1 MYGTPMRRLPA
12 GPRSSL
18 LVPLTLWA
26 ALSGGAHA
34 NERLPVTEVR
44 FSASGERVMAFLS
57 GQSDGSG
64 VGTARLDVL
73 NTRTGQTLL
82 GRAGTV
88 TDGGEAQAVR
98 AVLNTPSTP
107 ATLRSAGL
115 TGRPASV
122 PRYRRTY
129 PVPYP
134 RWEDA
139 VTAGRTQI
147 TPVRLWTV
155 PVPVRLN
162 VYAVNA
168 PCSYPDMLPPGI
180 RPAGFSLR
188 VNGQVVHTDPLTPA
202 GPATHPLNCAAGYT
216 VERVDVQGN
225 RVLVTLRALIPGFEG
240 PDAVPMFV
248 AALLR

>member
-1 MYGTPMRRLPA
+1 MYGKPMRRL
-12 GPRSSL
+12 RLSL
-18 LVPLTLWA
+18 LTPLTLWA

-107 ATLRSAGL
+107 A
-115 TGRPASV
+115 SV

-155 PVPVRLN
+155 PVAVRLN

>member
-1 MYGTPMRRLPA
+1 MRRLPA
-12 GPRSSL
+12 GPRFSL
-18 LVPLTLWA
+18 LIPFTLWA
-26 ALSGGAHA
+26 ALGSGAHA

-44 FSASGERVMAFLS
+44 FSASGDRVMAVMN
-57 GQSDGSG
+57 GEQDGSG
-64 VGTARLDVL
+64 FGTARLDVL
-73 NTRTGQTLL
+73 STRLRQTLL
-82 GRAGTV
+82 GRTRTVQDGTA
-88 TDGGEAQAVR
+88 AQARTALLTTPPVPAFLR
-98 AVLNTPSTP
+98 A
-107 ATLRSAGL
+107 AGL

-129 PVPYP
+129 PAPYP
-134 RWEDA
+134 RWDDA
-139 VTAGRTQI
+139 VTAGRTQT

-162 VYAVNA
+162 VYAVNTTC
-168 PCSYPDMLPPGI
+168 PYPDMLPPGT

-225 RVLVTLRALIPGFEG
+225 RVLVTLRALTPGFEG
-240 PDAVPMFV
+240 PDAVPVYV
-248 AALLR
+248 AATLK

>member
-1 MYGTPMRRLPA
+1 MRRLPA

-34 NERLPVTEVR
+34 NERLPVTGVQ
-44 FSASGERVMAFLS
+44 FSASGERVMAVVN
-57 GQSDGSG
+57 GEQDGSG
-64 VGTARLDVL
+64 FGTARLDVL
-73 NTRTGQTLL
+73 STRSGQTLL
-82 GRAGTV
+82 GRSRTLENGTA
-88 TDGGEAQAVR
+88 AQAR
-98 AVLNTPSTP
+98 AALLTTPPVP
-107 ATLRSAGL
+107 AFLRAAGL

-129 PVPYP
+129 PAPYP

-139 VTAGRTQI
+139 VTAGRTQT

-168 PCSYPDMLPPGI
+168 VCPYPDMLPPGT

-188 VNGQVVHTDPLTPA
+188 VNGQVIHTDPLTPA
-202 GPATHPLNCAAGYT
+202 RPATHPLNCAAGYT

-225 RVLVTLRALIPGFEG
+225 RVLVTLRALTPGFEG

>member
-1 MYGTPMRRLPA
+1 MRRRRPA
-12 GPRSSL
+12 L
-18 LVPLTLWA
+18 LIPLTVWA
-26 ALSGGAHA
+26 ALGSAHA

-44 FSASGERVMAFLS
+44 FSASGERVMAVVS
-57 GQSDGSG
+57 GEQDGSG
-64 VGTARLDVL
+64 FGAARLNVL
-73 NTRTGQTLL
+73 STRNGQTLL
-82 GRAGTV
+82 GRARTLENGT
-88 TDGGEAQAVR
+88 AMQAR
-98 AVLNTPSTP
+98 AALLDTPPVP
-107 ATLRSAGL
+107 AFLRAAGL
-115 TGRPASV
+115 TARPASV
-122 PRYRRTY
+122 PRYRRSY

-139 VTAGRTQI
+139 VTPGHAQT

-162 VYAVNA
+162 VYAVNTTC
-168 PCSYPDMLPPGI
+168 PYPDMLPPGT

-202 GPATHPLNCAAGYT
+202 RPAAHPLNCAAGYT

-240 PDAVPMFV
+240 PDAVPVYV
-248 AALLR
+248 AATLK